1 MTNPKHLMLI
11 DGTLTAA
18 SDGGVFDNINPA
30 NETVIGTAP
39 DATPAD
45 VERAI
50 LAARRAFDTTTW
62 STDHTFRRQCLIQLQ
77 AGLQKEI
84 EVLRPLIVA
93 EAGAPVSSTYRIQ
106 LDGCIEF
113 ISHYIDLLDRYAFE
127 RPLPDKDGEQ
137 LPTTRFVRR
146 EAAGVVAAIT
156 PWNVP
161 LYLNIAKTAAALA
174 AGCTVVLKPAP
185 DTPYSALVLG
195 EIVDAHTDIPAGVFN
210 VVTPSE
216 SETAALLTN
225 HPAVDALTFTGS
237 TATGRRVMAAASSTL
252 KRVTLEL
259 GGKSPAILL
268 DDADFTAVIPQIAGG
283 VCFHAGQGCT
293 SLTRLLVP
301 ASRFDEAVAI
311 AKASMERVP
320 WGDPTEPTNIMG
332 PVANARQYEAVLRY
346 YQIAR
351 ESGKVVLGGN
361 KSDKFGSGYWVE
373 PTLVAGIDE
382 DSPVAQEEVFGPL
395 LTILSYEDE
404 DDAVRIADNTIYGLS
419 AGVFSGDTDRA
430 LAVANRLRSGTVA
443 INGAQ
448 WFDSNSPFGGYKQS
462 GLGREWGTEGLEDF
476 LELKTIA
483 YPRRAESADAT
494 VGANNG

>member
-1 MTNPKHLMLI
+1 MTNPEHLMLI
-11 DGTLTAA
+11 DGVLTAA

-30 NETVIGTAP
+30 DESVIGTAP
-39 DATPAD
+39 DATASD

-50 LAARRAFDTTTW
+50 LAARRAFDSTTW
-62 STDHTFRRQCLIQLQ
+62 STDHEFRRQCLIQLQ
-77 AGLQKEI
+77 AGLQKNVDI
-84 EVLRPLIVA
+84 LRPMIVA
-93 EAGAPVSSTYRIQ
+93 EAGAPLSSTYRVQ

-113 ISHYIDLLDRYAFE
+113 ISHYIDLLETYEFE
-127 RPLPDKDGEQ
+127 RPLPDKVGEA

-161 LYLNIAKTAAALA
+161 LYLNICKTAAALA

-185 DTPYSALVLG
+185 ETPYSALILG
-195 EIVDAHTDIPAGVFN
+195 EIASAHTDIPAGVFN
-210 VVTPSE
+210 VVTPSQ
-216 SETAALLTN
+216 SEVAALLTT
-225 HPAVDALTFTGS
+225 HPAVDAVTFTGS
-237 TATGRRVMAAASSTL
+237 TVTGRRVMASAADTL

-268 DDADFTAVIPQIAGG
+268 DDADFQTVIPQLAGG

-293 SLTRLLVP
+293 SLTRMLVP
-301 ASRFDEAVAI
+301 RSRFDEAVAI
-311 AKASMERVP
+311 SKAVMERVP
-320 WGDPTEPTNIMG
+320 WGDPNDPKNIMG
-332 PVANARQYEAVLRY
+332 PVANKRQYESVLRY
-346 YQIAR
+346 YEIAR
-351 ESGKVVLGGN
+351 ESGKVVFGGN
-361 KSDKFGSGYWVE
+361 KSDRFDKGYWVE

-395 LTILSYEDE
+395 LTILAYEDE

-419 AGVFSGDTDRA
+419 AGVFSADLDRA
-430 LAVANRLRSGTVA
+430 LAVSNRLRSGTVA
-443 INGAQ
+443 VNGAQ

-462 GLGREWGTEGLEDF
+462 GIGREWGTEGLEDF

-483 YPRRAESADAT
+483 YPKRAESDRPK
-494 VGANNG
+494 VGN